1 MKNRILSIVIFF
13 FSTELYS
20 ENLLIEAKN
29 ITIDK
34 DKKLTVFQ
42 NNVLVETVDKKITS
56 EYTEYDKEKQKIIL
70 KKYNSGR

>member
-1 MKNRILSIVIFF
+1 MKNRIISIIIFF

-42 NNVLVETVDKKITS
+42 NNVLVETIDKKITS
-56 EYTEYDKEKQKIIL
+56 EYAEYDKEKQKIIL
-70 KKYNSGR
+70 KKI